1 MSIEDGSLVW
11 EELRDGVG
19 VALAA
24 LGLRERV
31 RELVAGP
38 RRFQVQLHAVDGVED
53 KADVHADV
61 PHAARD
67 DALREDRDGQLV
79 VLVDVSLG

>member
-1 MSIEDGSLVW
+1 MAKRGPGPDLEMSIEDGSLVW

-38 RRFQVQLHAVDGVED
+38 RRF
-53 KADVHADV
+53 
-61 PHAARD
+61 
-67 DALREDRDGQLV
+67 
-79 VLVDVSLG
+79 